1 MAGGLGARPGQ
12 RLVPAE
18 QDLRE
23 AFRGFLAGPVALQL
37 TPHLDHASGLAA
49 GLGDAVQPGLVRLG
63 RCPPDDV
70 GHQRAVLRR
79 QQMVG
84 ARVADGLACHGF
96 LLVTE
101 LDGRPAHPGFLARR
115 GYANDPFHDR

>member
-23 AFRGFLAGPVALQL
+23 AFRGFLAGPIPLQL
-37 TPHLDHASGLAA
+37 TTHLDHAGGFAA

-63 RCPPDDV
+63 
-70 GHQRAVLRR
+70 
-79 QQMVG
+79 
-84 ARVADGLACHGF
+84 
-96 LLVTE
+96 
-101 LDGRPAHPGFLARR
+101 
-115 GYANDPFHDR
+115 